1 MSCYCNLP
9 AKSYTC
15 LTTGYKYYRCSRTK
29 NDWLYKHKKWT
40 VTKSKLQP
48 CSFRKIKRKFV
59 STHRNLN
66 YTFKKWKKFTK
77 TCQDNKSSIQMENI
91 DRKTPCRKIESL
103 ILRLAFIHHTQEDD
117 ALYISKTQLI
127 SNLRQVCQMYN
138 YKWCNPRKET
148 FQQFI
153 EKLYKYFS
161 VSMVFYKPQ
170 KEKNRKFSGYP
181 KNTIDSMSEII
192 EKRNKFIDS
201 IDKIKPNPID
211 ELNKKL
217 KEITIE
223 NKKYRMLTR
232 REMRRRLKNN

>member
-9 AKSYTC
+9 VKSYTC
-15 LTTGYKYYRCSRTK
+15 LTTGYKYYRCPRTK
-29 NDWLYKHKKWT
+29 NDWNFKNKKWS
-40 VTKSKLQP
+40 VTESKIQP
-48 CSFRKIKRKFV
+48 CNFRKIKKKFS
-59 STHRNLN
+59 STHKALN
-66 YTFKKWKKFTK
+66 YSWKKWKKFHLKCVKERMINETK
-77 TCQDNKSSIQMENI
+77 KI
-91 DRKTPCRKIESL
+91 DRKTPWLNVESMILQLYFIHEKIEG
-103 ILRLAFIHHTQEDD
+103 D
-117 ALYISKTQLI
+117 AL
-127 SNLRQVCQMYN
+127 QVAKIEKINMLKGLCLKYN
-138 YKWCNPRKET
+138 YKWYNPRKET

-161 VSMVFYKPQ
+161 VSMVFFKPQ
-170 KEKNRKFSGYP
+170 KEKNITRIKFP

-192 EKRNKFIDS
+192 EKRKRFLDS
-201 IDKIKPNPID
+201 IVMIKPNPID

>member
-1 MSCYCNLP
+1 
-9 AKSYTC
+9 
-15 LTTGYKYYRCSRTK
+15 
-29 NDWLYKHKKWT
+29 
-40 VTKSKLQP
+40 
-48 CSFRKIKRKFV
+48 
-59 STHRNLN
+59 
-66 YTFKKWKKFTK
+66 
-77 TCQDNKSSIQMENI
+77 MENI